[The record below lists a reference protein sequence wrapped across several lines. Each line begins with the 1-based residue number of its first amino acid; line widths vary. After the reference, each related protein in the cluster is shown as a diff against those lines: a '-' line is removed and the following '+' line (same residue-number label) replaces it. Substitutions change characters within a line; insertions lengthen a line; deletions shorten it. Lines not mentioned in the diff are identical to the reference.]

1 MKKNFLSIFTIM
13 TLVAALF
20 MLCSCS
26 PENNTQNADPSASV
40 NWHDAPFNECDE
52 EGNLKG
58 VTSCDEWILTK
69 NYKRNASEYESKG
82 TSFVS
87 ASLDGG
93 FFYALICRK
102 GIGWCLD
109 TYKKAADDFEGTTYE
124 FNDVKYDL
132 DNPLSS
138 YQLTIENPKATS
150 CFAFKADNGKVYCA
164 KAFRVI
170 KTKNIVEGSIAAKEN
185 TAYEGDWYYAMD
197 TSFYSNDEIYYPT
210 QVFLY
215 ESIDGTSL
223 EPKYVVDQV
232 KAGVDTYDSSK
243 EGWNKGTIS
252 AIAGC
257 FPNGKTTVTNLKNKI
272 TWDDSLES

>member
-1 MKKNFLSIFTIM
+1 M

-20 MLCSCS
+20 MLCSCN

-58 VTSCDEWILTK
+58 VTDDNGWLLTS
-69 NYKRNASEYESKG
+69 NYKRNASEYESER

-150 CFAFKADNGKVYCA
+150 CFAFKAENGKVYRG
-164 KAFRVI
+164 KAFRI
-170 KTKNIVEGSIAAKEN
+170 LKTKNIVEDSIAAEEN
-185 TAYEGDWYYAMD
+185 TAYEGDWYVAFD
-197 TSFYSNDEIYYPT
+197 ITTLEEFYST

-215 ESIDGTSL
+215 VSIDGTSL
-223 EPKYVVDQV
+223 EPKYVVNQV

-243 EGWNKGTIS
+243 EGWNKSTIS
-252 AIAGC
+252 AIVGC
-257 FPNGKTTVTNLKNKI
+257 YPNGTTVVTNLKDRI